1 MVVLAPVGV
10 VPRVLAQ
17 AGATPAV
24 AAAPSDPVLRL
35 GPGPVRVGVIVPP
48 SSGAFRR
55 AAQALI
61 DGLRVAHARDGAG
74 IGVEIREA
82 GESVEELVALCE
94 AWRRAGASVVIGPL
108 TRNAVTSLASAGAP
122 ALPVLALNQPEGVAT
137 PPRLFVFGL
146 AIETEAAQ
154 VAAHAIA
161 HAAAMAA
168 GRRPRAAIV
177 RDASPLSFR
186 SSLAFIEAWTRLG
199 GEHYEPVEVSSLSAE
214 LMARPLRGM
223 QADIYFV
230 AMPPQGAVALRQVL
244 GERAA
249 LYATSLLNSGAL
261 PMAAGADAA
270 RVRSPELD
278 GLRIVDM
285 PWQVQPDHPAVMG
298 YPRPA
303 ELNVE
308 LQKLYALGID
318 AWRIA
323 LNWLDGPVAL
333 ELDGVTGRLRIDPS
347 GDRRVDREPVL
358 AEYRGGVLEPV
369 TGRAPASPA
378 SPAAT
383 Q

>member
-1 MVVLAPVGV
+1 M
-10 VPRVLAQ
+10 
-17 AGATPAV
+17 
-24 AAAPSDPVLRL
+24 RL
-35 GPGPVRVGVIVPP
+35 GSGPIRVGVIVPP
-48 SSGAFRR
+48 SNGVFRR

-61 DGLRVAHARDGAG
+61 EGVRAAHARDGSG
-74 IGVEIREA
+74 IAVEIREA
-82 GESVEELVALCE
+82 DESAEELVALCE

-108 TRNAVTSLASAGAP
+108 TRNAVTALASAGAP
-122 ALPVLALNQPEGVAT
+122 ALPVLALNQPEGVAA

-146 AIETEAAQ
+146 AIESEATQ
-154 VAAHAIA
+154 VAAHAMT
-161 HAAAMAA
+161 HAAAAVA

-186 SSLAFIEAWTRLG
+186 SSLAFVEAWRRLG
-199 GEHYEPVEVSSLSAE
+199 GEHYEPIEVASLSAE
-214 LMARPLRGM
+214 LIARPLRGV
-223 QADIYFV
+223 QADAYFV
-230 AMPPQGAVALRQVL
+230 AMPPQGVVALRQVL
-244 GERAA
+244 GEGAA

-261 PMAAGADAA
+261 PVAAGSDAV
-270 RVRSPELD
+270 RVRSPELE

-323 LNWLDGPVAL
+323 LSWLDGPVVL

-347 GDRRVDREPVL
+347 GDRRVDREPLL

-369 TGRAPASPA
+369 VERVAASRPVA
-378 SPAAT
+378 